1 MSHLPKDP
9 AKIRERIKRYE
20 RELRQEHKRF
30 GVYDD
35 SGGKR
40 YLLGPLYLLLG
51 DTKGALKAFE
61 WFEQNFPDDMGEPE
75 HFLCWA
81 LALYRSGHSAAAEP
95 KLLRAMLSNLYLI
108 PHLLGLEQPELDIWH
123 GSNID
128 RKDYLP
134 YIPPQ
139 LLSLWDEADLQ
150 WARETYDSA
159 KFSQVRDRYI
169 EIHRQLK
176 DEPRGPTRSQLVQ
189 EAFSLYKLT

>member
-1 MSHLPKDP
+1 MTNTHTYSPFSLTHSPTGEHDP
-9 AKIRERIKRYE
+9 CQTLKNLAAWEPSSNFLVYHPRLVKQK
-20 RELRQEHKRF
+20 KRF
-30 GVYDD
+30 
-35 SGGKR
+35 
-40 YLLGPLYLLLG
+40 
-51 DTKGALKAFE
+51 F
-61 WFEQNFPDDMGEPE
+61 
-75 HFLCWA
+75 
-81 LALYRSGHSAAAEP
+81 LYRSDHSAAAEP

-134 YIPPQ
+134 YIPPE
-139 LLSLWDEADLQ
+139 LLSLWDEAALQ
-150 WARETYDSA
+150 WARETYDNP

>member
-30 GVYDD
+30 GAYDD

-40 YLLGPLYLLLG
+40 YLLLG

-61 WFEQNFPDDMGEPE
+61 WFEQNFPDDSGEPE
-75 HFLCWA
+75 HFLCWT

-108 PHLLGLEQPELDIWH
+108 PHLLGREQPELDIWH

-134 YIPPQ
+134 YIPPE
-139 LLSLWDEADLQ
+139 LLSLWDDAALQ

-159 KFSQVRDRYI
+159 KFSQVRDR
-169 EIHRQLK
+169 
-176 DEPRGPTRSQLVQ
+176 
-189 EAFSLYKLT
+189 